1 MKGDQEIRPIYNKS
15 AQVVLLQSNYSPKL
29 GYFVFPVQL
38 DSTPSHNN
46 QIILPSGIFVIGID
60 TWVSR
65 FTLIFQTVQ
74 TGQEE

>member
-1 MKGDQEIRPIYNKS
+1 M
-15 AQVVLLQSNYSPKL
+15 
-29 GYFVFPVQL
+29 

-46 QIILPSGIFVIGID
+46 QLILPSGIVVIGID